1 MRGKHYPAT
10 DIKPYTAAFFRN
22 FIIRFRT
29 RFVKESIYLPA
40 PKKHFFLT
48 REKNSFILFIS
59 PLRSLQYYNCL
70 MKKEGF
76 IMADELNLEQLKTK
90 AESLVKSITGDK
102 DLLAS
107 FTKDPIGTLEK
118 KLGIDLPDEQINQL
132 IKMIKEKLGDAGT
145 KTLIQK
151 ILGFFKK

>member
-1 MRGKHYPAT
+1 
-10 DIKPYTAAFFRN
+10 
-22 FIIRFRT
+22 
-29 RFVKESIYLPA
+29 
-40 PKKHFFLT
+40 
-48 REKNSFILFIS
+48 
-59 PLRSLQYYNCL
+59 

-107 FTKDPIGTLEK
+107 FTKDPIGTLQK

>member
-1 MRGKHYPAT
+1 
-10 DIKPYTAAFFRN
+10 
-22 FIIRFRT
+22 
-29 RFVKESIYLPA
+29 
-40 PKKHFFLT
+40 
-48 REKNSFILFIS
+48 
-59 PLRSLQYYNCL
+59 

-102 DLLAS
+102 DLLAA

-132 IKMIKEKLGDAGT
+132 IEMIKAKLGEAGT
-145 KTLIQK
+145 MTLFQK